1 MPFPL
6 RSGWFPRLLFRLCF
20 TAAVLL
26 VGVVVLAPLLDD
38 GTLQPEGVG
47 RMLGL
52 FARDA
57 TLRRTAI
64 ASAVGLVVSA
74 VVFFRPSSRFLSRG
88 RQPQPPQVPPPPTIA
103 GA

>member
-1 MPFPL
+1 MPIPL
-6 RSGWFPRLLFRLCF
+6 PSGWFPRLLFRFCF
-20 TAAVLL
+20 LSAVLL
-26 VGVVVLAPLLDD
+26 VGVVLLAPLLDD
-38 GTLQPEGVG
+38 GTSPTEGVG

-57 TLRRTAI
+57 TLRRTAV
-64 ASAVGLVVSA
+64 ASAVGLAVSA

-88 RQPQPPQVPPPPTIA
+88 RQPQPPQAPPPPTIA